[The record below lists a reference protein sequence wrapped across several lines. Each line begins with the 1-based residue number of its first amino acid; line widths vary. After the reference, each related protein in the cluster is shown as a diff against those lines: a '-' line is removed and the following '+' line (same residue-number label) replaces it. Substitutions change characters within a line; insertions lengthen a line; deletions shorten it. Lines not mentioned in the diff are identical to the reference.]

1 MIVLTVASPKGGVGK
16 TSVTANLAAA
26 LVAQGRRVLLVD
38 LDPQNALR
46 LHEGMPPGEIAGCSR
61 ATLAGEDWRR
71 CLFQAPNGVIFLPF
85 GELNDTDTQAFENH
99 LETHPT
105 WLADNLRSL
114 GLGPDDLVLV
124 DTPPGPSPYLRQALS
139 VAHRVLIVL
148 LADAASYA
156 TIPQMSRLV
165 DTYCLHRPDFQGSH
179 LVVNQVD
186 TARHL
191 ARDVLNAMRSV
202 YGDKVLAVVH
212 YDQAVGEALAH
223 NENVF
228 EYAPHSL
235 AARDFTACAGKL
247 LGLLGEKRLL
257 RKLGG
262 AFGVS

>member
-1 MIVLTVASPKGGVGK
+1 
-16 TSVTANLAAA
+16 
-26 LVAQGRRVLLVD
+26 
-38 LDPQNALR
+38 
-46 LHEGMPPGEIAGCSR
+46 
-61 ATLAGEDWRR
+61 
-71 CLFQAPNGVIFLPF
+71 
-85 GELNDTDTQAFENH
+85 LNDSDTQTFEMH
-99 LETHPT
+99 LEAHPS
-105 WLADNLRSL
+105 WLADNLRIL
-114 GLGPDDLVLV
+114 GLGADDIVLI

-139 VAHRVLIVL
+139 VAQRVLIVL

-165 DTYCLHRPDFQGSH
+165 DTHCAHRPDFQGSH

-202 YGDKVLAVVH
+202 YGEKVLAVVH

-235 AARDFTACAGKL
+235 AARDFTACAEKL
-247 LGLLGEKRLL
+247 MGFLGERRLL
-257 RKLGG
+257 RSLGG
-262 AFGVS
+262 AFGLS